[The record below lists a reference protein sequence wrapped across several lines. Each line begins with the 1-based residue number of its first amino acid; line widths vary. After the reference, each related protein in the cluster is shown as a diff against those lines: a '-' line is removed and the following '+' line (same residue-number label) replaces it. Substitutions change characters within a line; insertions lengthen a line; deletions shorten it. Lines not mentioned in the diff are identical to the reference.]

1 MISFQVGLPELAA
14 VAFAAELLALVPVAV
29 VVTFLVVAFLAP
41 AAFLFVSLT
50 LPGEVAA
57 ESTGGLAA
65 GEEATAATMMIMRE
79 GGSTRVRPEGRDTR
93 IEINVLKKRTRRRS
107 APPYLNIPLP
117 PSPNAS
123 RLPKSDH
130 MTLLSH
136 IFSGCVDFPV
146 C

>member
-29 VVTFLVVAFLAP
+29 VVAFLVVAFLAP
-41 AAFLFVSLT
+41 AAFLLVSLT

-79 GGSTRVRPEGRDTR
+79 GGSTRVRLEGRDTR
-93 IEINVLKKRTRRRS
+93 IEINV
-107 APPYLNIPLP
+107 
-117 PSPNAS
+117 
-123 RLPKSDH
+123 
-130 MTLLSH
+130 
-136 IFSGCVDFPV
+136 
-146 C
+146 